1 MKIWS
6 QKWGGLIDGFVVILN
21 HRIWND
27 PLLGFDRLFLIYI
40 NDLPNCSLQSKI
52 LLYADD
58 AVLFYADCKIG
69 NISTVLNKDLIKT
82 VAALDLC

>member
-27 PLLGFDRLFLIYI
+27 RLFSIYI

-58 AVLFYADCKIG
+58 AVLFYADCNIG